1 MILRNVTRM
10 IVQNGLL
17 DRGDPAQRH
26 VTVVLNKGTHKRTHK
41 ILIFGISLQK
51 SY

>member
-26 VTVVLNKGTHKRTHK
+26 VTVVLKKGTKRTHK
-41 ILIFGISLQK
+41 ILIFGINLQK